1 MRTLKSRLILLNVL
15 FIALFGLVLVT
26 QSFLQLRTE
35 VRDGLNLEF
44 SATLRGQSTV
54 IQNWFGEK
62 KQQLSA
68 LTGVAA
74 GPNALANL
82 KQGAV
87 AGNFFINYVGFP
99 DGRSIF
105 SDDWVATPD
114 YIVTEKPW
122 YVQAKTTGKPTITEP
137 YVDQVSKRLVLTV
150 AVPMLE
156 GGQFHG
162 VVAGDVFVDEL
173 VKSVLSLKPRGDGYT
188 FIVNKQGTVIAH
200 PDNALTLKSI
210 SSIAPSLVPERL
222 AAIAE
227 SHALNEVDINGKT
240 MLVAIEQIPG
250 TDWYMGITAD
260 KDLIFAP
267 LNAELFKTVGMSM
280 LLFILVGV
288 VSSVVIGRML
298 SGLTRLRD
306 AMAGIASGEG
316 EGDLTIRLD
325 ARGRDEIAD
334 TGRAFNQFVA
344 KLAHLFGELQG
355 EAQSLIGG
363 VKEASG
369 HVAGL
374 ADGARQ
380 MADVS
385 SNNAAT
391 LEEISVSISHIA
403 DTATQADA
411 LIRDTNGDLSNCSSN
426 MHQLSV
432 SIEETVKAVH
442 GMEDMLTS
450 LDNSTQDISSITE
463 VIRDIADQTNL
474 LALNAAIEAARAG
487 EQGRG
492 FAVVADE
499 VRKLA
504 ERTAQATLEISHRV
518 DSIRQETG
526 NVVSDMKRTVEAVD
540 AGVVLPQTAAGEIS
554 AVRESM
560 DEVVSKMNDI
570 ALSTTEQHKASTL
583 IAQSTEAINNQVI
596 GNDDA
601 LHSVSGAL
609 TELSGTAERMQGVFG
624 RFKL

>member
-35 VRDGLNLEF
+35 VREGLNLEF

-82 KQGAV
+82 KQGAL

-200 PDNALTLKSI
+200 PDNGLTLKSI
-210 SSIAPSLVPERL
+210 STIAPSLVPERL

-267 LNAELFKTVGMSM
+267 LNAELFKTVGMSL

-363 VKEASG
+363 VKDASG

-540 AGVVLPQTAAGEIS
+540 AGVVLTQTAAGEIS

-601 LHSVSGAL
+601 LHSVSSAL

>member
-1 MRTLKSRLILLNVL
+1 
-15 FIALFGLVLVT
+15 
-26 QSFLQLRTE
+26 
-35 VRDGLNLEF
+35 
-44 SATLRGQSTV
+44 GQSTV

-82 KQGAV
+82 KQGAL

-200 PDNALTLKSI
+200 PDNGLTLKSI
-210 SSIAPSLVPERL
+210 STIAPSLVPERL

-267 LNAELFKTVGMSM
+267 LNAELFKTVGMSL

-316 EGDLTIRLD
+316 EGDL
-325 ARGRDEIAD
+325 
-334 TGRAFNQFVA
+334 
-344 KLAHLFGELQG
+344 
-355 EAQSLIGG
+355 
-363 VKEASG
+363 
-369 HVAGL
+369 
-374 ADGARQ
+374 
-380 MADVS
+380 
-385 SNNAAT
+385 
-391 LEEISVSISHIA
+391 
-403 DTATQADA
+403 
-411 LIRDTNGDLSNCSSN
+411 
-426 MHQLSV
+426 
-432 SIEETVKAVH
+432 
-442 GMEDMLTS
+442 
-450 LDNSTQDISSITE
+450 
-463 VIRDIADQTNL
+463 
-474 LALNAAIEAARAG
+474 
-487 EQGRG
+487 
-492 FAVVADE
+492 
-499 VRKLA
+499 
-504 ERTAQATLEISHRV
+504 
-518 DSIRQETG
+518 
-526 NVVSDMKRTVEAVD
+526 
-540 AGVVLPQTAAGEIS
+540 
-554 AVRESM
+554 
-560 DEVVSKMNDI
+560 
-570 ALSTTEQHKASTL
+570 
-583 IAQSTEAINNQVI
+583 
-596 GNDDA
+596 
-601 LHSVSGAL
+601 
-609 TELSGTAERMQGVFG
+609 
-624 RFKL
+624 